1 MPLLFTM
8 CGIFSILNNTY
19 DEDKIS
25 YNFKKGVG
33 RGPEN
38 SKLLH
43 VSEKNIWLGFH
54 RLAINGY
61 KDENAEQ
68 PFHINNIYLI
78 CNGEIYNWKELY
90 NTMGIKGRSNSDC
103 EVIIYLYMK
112 YGIKQTLQ
120 MIDGVFAFI
129 LYDKNNKS
137 VYVARDTYGVRPL
150 FTMMFTG
157 MNKHSNKIST
167 TISFAS
173 ELKQL
178 VNLGDFGSVEQF
190 TPGTYSKI
198 AICKDNVIT
207 QSKNIPFSKITSF
220 PSNFNSII
228 KNEDINDACALIKN
242 SLTAAVEKRVRNT
255 EREIACLLSGGL
267 DSSLITALVNKLTPG
282 QKISTWSIGMEGSE
296 DLKYAKMVA
305 KHIGSD
311 HHEII
316 VSEYDMLSCIES
328 VIYDIESYDT
338 TTVRASIGN
347 WMISKFIKERSD
359 CKVVFNGDGSDEV
372 CGGYLYFHH
381 SPDSIEFDKECRKL
395 LNQIHFFDVLR
406 SDRSISSH
414 GLEARTPFLD
424 RQFVQSYMSINPNLR
439 NHVFLNKCEK
449 FLLRKAFDSDDLLPK
464 EILWRTKEAFSDG
477 VSSNKN
483 SWFEVLQDHIENKI
497 FQHSPNILE
506 SQQIYYKKNT
516 PKTLEQLHYR
526 MVFESKFKD
535 MGDIIPRFWMPNFVD
550 ATDAS
555 ARTLN
560 IYKEKMETT
569 EKEDAVIG
577 PKNVKIEIS
586 EN

>member
-1 MPLLFTM
+1 M
-8 CGIFSILNNTY
+8 CGIFSILNNRY
-19 DEDKIS
+19 DEDKL
-25 YNFKKGVG
+25 YFNFKKGIA

-38 SKLLH
+38 SKFIH
-43 VSEKNIWLGFH
+43 INNKNIWFGFH

-68 PFHINNIYLI
+68 PFNINGIHLI

-103 EVIIYLYMK
+103 EVIIYLYLK
-112 YGIKQTLQ
+112 YGIEQTLQ
-120 MIDGVFAFI
+120 MLDGVFAFV
-129 LYDKNNKS
+129 LYDEKARL
-137 VYVARDTYGVRPL
+137 VYVARDTYGIRPL
-150 FTMMFTG
+150 FIKNIAGT
-157 MNKHSNKIST
+157 NKIANNVST
-167 TISFAS
+167 TVAIAS

-178 VNLGDFGSVEQF
+178 VNLDNYNNIKQF
-190 TPGTYSKI
+190 TPGTYSKFGI
-198 AICKDNVIT
+198 SQSDNQLFT
-207 QSKNIPFSKITSF
+207 YPENIPFSKIISF
-220 PSNFNSII
+220 PRHFNTII
-228 KNEDINDACALIKN
+228 KTDDINNACTLIKK
-242 SLTAAVEKRVRNT
+242 SLMSAVEKRVRNT
-255 EREIACLLSGGL
+255 ERNIACLLSGGL

-282 QKISTWSIGMEGSE
+282 RKISTWSIGMEGSE
-296 DLKYAKMVA
+296 DLKYAKIVA
-305 KHIGSD
+305 NHIGSK

-316 VSEYDMLSCIES
+316 VTEEDMLSCIET
-328 VIYDIESYDT
+328 VIYNIESYDT

-347 WMISKFIKERSD
+347 WMISKYIKEQSD

-424 RQFVQSYMSINPNLR
+424 RHFVQSYMSINPNLR
-439 NHVFLNKCEK
+439 NHVFLDKCEK
-449 FLLRKAFDSDDLLPK
+449 YLLRKAFDDGELLPK

-477 VSSNKN
+477 VSSSKN
-483 SWFEVLQDHIENKI
+483 SWFEVLQDHIKNNI
-497 FQHSPNILE
+497 FEHSPNILE
-506 SQQIYYKKNT
+506 SQQIYYRKNK

-526 MVFESKFKD
+526 MVFESKFRN
-535 MGDIIPRFWMPNFVD
+535 MGDIVPYFWMPNFVD

-569 EKEDAVIG
+569 DDDVVTNS
-577 PKNVKIEIS
+577 KNIKIELVV
-586 EN
+586 N